1 MVSGRFSKSNAAP
14 FLKVVS
20 FWREL
25 RVFSSKASISS
36 AVRENASLGPDM
48 VMSEMEVEA
57 TGESRDSR
65 VMSDPEMTGWEVP
78 VMIDEDAR
86 VVIGVDARAFFL
98 FFNLESAL
106 VR

>member
-1 MVSGRFSKSNAAP
+1 MVSRRFSKSNAVP

-25 RVFSSKASISS
+25 GVFSSKASISS

-57 TGESRDSR
+57 TGERRDSR
-65 VMSDPEMTGWEVP
+65 VMSAPEMTGWEV